1 MKPATGKCKGIKK
14 NDFCYDY
21 VVLKEVCMILEMG
34 ADDDTGNAE
43 WRFVKG
49 CFDAGSVALY
59 EKAEVGK
66 TYDLD
71 DVKFELRLI
80 NDLTNLID
88 KKDIVSETTI

>member
-1 MKPATGKCKGIKK
+1 
-14 NDFCYDY
+14 
-21 VVLKEVCMILEMG
+21 MILEMG
-34 ADDDTGNAE
+34 ANEDTGYVE

-71 DVKFELRLI
+71 DVRFEL
-80 NDLTNLID
+80 
-88 KKDIVSETTI
+88 